1 LRLDSFVYSLLKQN
15 AENKK
20 SGIQDGL
27 TMADING
34 AAATIFIA
42 GYDTTN
48 TTVLVGMLALLLNPA
63 IFKKARDILDQVV
76 GTSRLPSLSDR
87 DNPALRY
94 IDYLVE
100 EISRWRP
107 LSPLGVPHKS
117 LKDDVYNGIF
127 IPKGSHIYFN
137 AWAMSR
143 DETMYQNPEVF
154 NPDRYFPRDE
164 AGAGESYLQGP
175 FGFGRRICVG
185 KHLAQASVWIA
196 MATLIAT
203 MDIANPVGPDGKEV
217 VPIVKFSTGLSR

>member
-1 LRLDSFVYSLLKQN
+1 MKQN
-15 AENKK
+15 AENPKI
-20 SGIQDGL
+20 GTLNGL
-27 TMADING
+27 SMADING

-48 TTVLVGMLALLLNPA
+48 TTVLVGLLAMLLNPA
-63 IFKKARDILDQVV
+63 VFKKARDFLDQVI
-76 GTSRLPSLSDR
+76 GTNRFPSLSDR

-117 LKDDVYNGIF
+117 LKDDVYNSMF

-154 NPDRYFPRDE
+154 NPDRYIPEDE
-164 AGAGESYLQGP
+164 GGAGEPFLQGP

-196 MATLIAT
+196 LATLIST
-203 MDIANPVGPDGKEV
+203 MDISNPLGPDGKEV
-217 VPIVKFSTGLSR
+217 EPEVKFSTGLSR